1 LFAAER
7 WFRRYCLGVAAV
19 KHNSPGARA
28 QTACGVLAG
37 PLFVGAFTAIGAK
50 RAGYDWRAHAVS
62 SLACGREGWLQR
74 ANFVLTGVLY
84 SCAARGIAR
93 CPRQSTGPRLIPALL
108 GAAGA
113 GLIGSGI
120 FVTDPAGGFPP
131 AAPGEN
137 GSSQGTDA
145 AAWPSFEGS
154 LHNLCAIPV
163 FAGIPVAG
171 LASAL
176 AAARRKDYGWA
187 CYSAVSSLSMAGNFL
202 LFGAAFGERV
212 PRLLRKGGIFQR
224 MSIAAGFGWL
234 SALSLRCLS
243 SAPRP

>member
-1 LFAAER
+1 M
-7 WFRRYCLGVAAV
+7 
-19 KHNSPGARA
+19 
-28 QTACGVLAG
+28 
-37 PLFVGAFTAIGAK
+37 GAFTAIGAK

-120 FVTDPAGGFPP
+120 FVTDPVGGFPP

-145 AAWPSFEGS
+145 AASPSLEGS
-154 LHNLCAIPV
+154 LHNLCAIPI

-202 LFGAAFGERV
+202 LFGAAFGQRV
-212 PRLLRKGGIFQR
+212 PRVNGQVGVPAGGQLKVPTPRVDQVLFRVVPPLARASR
-224 MSIAAGFGWL
+224 M
-234 SALSLRCLS
+234 R
-243 SAPRP
+243 